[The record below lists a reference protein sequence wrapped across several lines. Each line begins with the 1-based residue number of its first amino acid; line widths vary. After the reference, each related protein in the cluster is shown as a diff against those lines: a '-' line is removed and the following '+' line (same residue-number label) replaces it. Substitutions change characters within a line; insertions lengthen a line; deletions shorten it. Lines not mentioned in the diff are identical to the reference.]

1 MTKPLSLAIAI
12 VVVALVASTA
22 TPQLPPAQKSHV
34 FSNLAPGQTV
44 TLNDN
49 DRMFQINTI
58 QGAKTGTH
66 TVAEVGGD
74 YIVLQDVADVTELRI
89 PIHAIRAVV
98 HVKTKAK

>member
-1 MTKPLSLAIAI
+1 MNKPLFLAVAI
-12 VVVALVASTA
+12 VAVALVASTA
-22 TPQLPPAQKSHV
+22 TPQPQPAPKRNV
-34 FSNLAPGQTV
+34 FSTLVAGQIV

-66 TVAEVGGD
+66 TVAEVAED
-74 YIVLQDVADVTELRI
+74 YIILQDMAEVTELRI

-98 HVKTKAK
+98 HVKTKVK